1 MPTSCP
7 RRHPSQRGRA
17 RTARSHEV
25 CTTSGNINPT
35 VNALSEDQFDFKA
48 QPPHLP
54 LITFDADADTI
65 TVRFVDLDGQTAH
78 EQVLT
83 FG

>member
-1 MPTSCP
+1 M
-7 RRHPSQRGRA
+7 
-17 RTARSHEV
+17 
-25 CTTSGNINPT
+25 
-35 VNALSEDQFDFKA
+35 NALSEDQFDFKA